1 MPELPEVETIV
12 RGLNAHRPRQ
22 PLSRVLVRGGS
33 IFKSR
38 GIDKL
43 AGKKLSRISRRGK
56 NILMWFDA
64 GQCLAIHLGM
74 TGQLY
79 WASPE
84 GQGDRHRHL
93 RLEFEGSNQVLQF
106 RDVRKFGRVGL
117 HASERAVWADK
128 RIGGLGPEA
137 LEISLADFRKLLQ
150 RRRMIKALLL
160 DQTVIAGFGNIYA
173 DESLFAA
180 KIHPAQAAIEINPA
194 RVGRLYR
201 SMRKIF
207 EQAIIAGGSTIRD
220 YRQSDGQEG
229 RFQTKHKVY
238 RRTGLKCARCR
249 TKIERLIV
257 AGRSSHICPTCQRLD
272 SENRQR

>member
-12 RGLNAHRPRQ
+12 RGLKRFRPREAI
-22 PLSRVLVRGGS
+22 SRVVIRRGK
-33 IFKSR
+33 IFESR
-38 GIDKL
+38 GIAKL
-43 AGKKLSRISRRGK
+43 VGKKLSRISRRGK
-56 NILMWFDA
+56 NILMWFDD

-79 WASPE
+79 WTSSDRRR
-84 GQGDRHRHL
+84 DRHRHL
-93 RLEFEGSNQVLQF
+93 RLEFEGSNRVLQF

-117 HASERAVWADK
+117 YASEGAVWADK

-137 LEISLADFRKLLQ
+137 LEISLSDFRKLLQ

-160 DQTVIAGFGNIYA
+160 DQSVIAGFGNIYA

-180 KIHPAQAAIEINPA
+180 KIHPGQQALDISPAQ
-194 RVGRLYR
+194 VGRLYR
-201 SMRKIF
+201 SMRRIF

-229 RFQTKHKVY
+229 RFQTQHKVY

-249 TKIERLIV
+249 TRIERLIV
-257 AGRSSHICPTCQRLD
+257 AGRSSHICPACQRLD
-272 SENRQR
+272 SANRQR

>member
-12 RGLNAHRPRQ
+12 RGLKRFRPRE
-22 PLSRVLVRGGS
+22 PISRVVIRRGK

-38 GIDKL
+38 GISKL
-43 AGKKLSRISRRGK
+43 VGKRLSRISRRGK
-56 NILMWFDA
+56 NILMWFND

-79 WASPE
+79 WTNSDR
-84 GQGDRHRHL
+84 QSDRHRHL
-93 RLEFEGSNQVLQF
+93 RLEFEGNNRVLQF

-117 HASERAVWADK
+117 YASKEKVWADK

-137 LEISLADFRKLLQ
+137 LQISLADFRKLLQ
-150 RRRMIKALLL
+150 RERMIKALLL
-160 DQTVIAGFGNIYA
+160 DQTIIAGFGNIYA

-180 KIHPAQAAIEINPA
+180 KIHPARPAIEISPA
-194 RVGRLYR
+194 RAGRLYR

-207 EQAIIAGGSTIRD
+207 EQAIMAGGSTIRD

-249 TKIERLIV
+249 TRIERLIV
-257 AGRSSHICPTCQRLD
+257 AGRSSHICPACQRLD
-272 SENRQR
+272 SENGQG